1 MIQLPPVVQW
11 TFFLACSAYI
21 TLDTCFSCFS
31 SKHEEDCE
39 HLLPKRTQ
47 HPRRE
52 LPESPSDESLAKLI
66 DVLTALSIG
75 KLPSQTQI
83 NHILRQILHSNTLQA
98 SQTIQSQ
105 IAPDE
110 VSQGRGPFSRRG
122 KKVIQDVIYVI
133 EALLQFGM
141 EKNGK
146 GILFPLPWDQEI

>member
-1 MIQLPPVVQW
+1 M
-11 TFFLACSAYI
+11 
-21 TLDTCFSCFS
+21 LDTCFSCFS
-31 SKHEEDCE
+31 SKREEDRE
-39 HLLPKRTQ
+39 HLLPKRTR
-47 HPRRE
+47 HPRCE
-52 LPESPSDESLAKLI
+52 LPESPSDEPLTKLI

-75 KLPSQTQI
+75 KLPSQSQI
-83 NHILRQILHSNTLQA
+83 NHFLRQILHSNTFQA

-122 KKVIQDVIYVI
+122 KKVIQDVIHVI

-146 GILFPLPWDQEI
+146 GILFPPRHQEI